1 MREMKDSGIEWIG
14 EIPKDWKLC
23 KVNYLFRIGRGRV
36 IAQTELNESGTYPV
50 YSSQT
55 KNNGCLGYIDTFD
68 FDIDQLTWTTDGAN
82 AGTVFLRTGKHNC
95 TNVCGTLQLLNNQND
110 LRYQKYALEYI
121 AYYHKRADTNGYKIM
136 NNEMASI
143 HTIVPSLFEQ
153 ERIANYLDNKCEK
166 IDKMIAKEQ
175 VEIEKLKKYKQS
187 IITEIVT
194 RGLDT
199 NIEMKKSDIEWIREI
214 PRCWGISKLKYIFKF
229 GKGLPITKE
238 DLKEEGVPV
247 ISYGQVHSKENT
259 GLSVSYDLIR
269 YVDNAFKD
277 NYPNCIVKKGEFIFA
292 DTSEDLDG
300 CGNAVYNNQND
311 LLLAGYHSIIFK
323 SELSDNK
330 YFAYLFQTDCWR
342 SQIRCRSSGIKLFS
356 ITQKILKEVSI
367 CIPTIK
373 EQQEIAN
380 YLDNKC
386 GKIELIIKGKNKKI
400 EQLKTYKKSLIY
412 ECVTGKKEI

>member
-1 MREMKDSGIEWIG
+1 
-14 EIPKDWKLC
+14 
-23 KVNYLFRIGRGRV
+23 
-36 IAQTELNESGTYPV
+36 
-50 YSSQT
+50 
-55 KNNGCLGYIDTFD
+55 
-68 FDIDQLTWTTDGAN
+68 
-82 AGTVFLRTGKHNC
+82 
-95 TNVCGTLQLLNNQND
+95 